1 MTHCRLIVTLAAVA
15 IALAT
20 GAAAGGGPGRALEAA
35 LLAAEG
41 RFIWEDARQDYIFSD
56 RSGLFELLSPMPES
70 DLPILVACIDDPRPA
85 RATLDGAPVTLGVVC
100 YQALRSEEPTSE
112 LQSLMRP

>member
-41 RFIWEDARQDYIFSD
+41 RFIWEDARQDYISSD
-56 RSGLFELLSPMPES
+56 RAGLYELLSTMPES
-70 DLPILVACIDDPRPA
+70 DLPVLVAWLDDPPPA
-85 RATLDGAPVTLGVVC
+85 RATVDGAPVNPVVVC
-100 YQALRSEEPTSE
+100 YQALRLVADEIGHASG
-112 LQSLMRP
+112 R